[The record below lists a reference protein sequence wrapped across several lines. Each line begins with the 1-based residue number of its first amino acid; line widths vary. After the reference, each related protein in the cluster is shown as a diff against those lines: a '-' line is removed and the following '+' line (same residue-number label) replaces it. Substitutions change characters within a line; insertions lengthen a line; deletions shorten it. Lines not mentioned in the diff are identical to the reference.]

1 MKTNRFTNP
10 VYVAEGPSLIRE
22 IASVEDAIDFLED
35 WPKSMQGPV
44 HNTALKACYRAASGL
59 LPVDGARDAME
70 SFARISRILEDGTT
84 MEPWKIAP
92 KVGAGGGGAAL

>member
-1 MKTNRFTNP
+1 MKTNRFANP

-70 SFARISRILEDGTT
+70 SFARISRILEDGAT
-84 MEPWKIAP
+84 MEPWKIVP